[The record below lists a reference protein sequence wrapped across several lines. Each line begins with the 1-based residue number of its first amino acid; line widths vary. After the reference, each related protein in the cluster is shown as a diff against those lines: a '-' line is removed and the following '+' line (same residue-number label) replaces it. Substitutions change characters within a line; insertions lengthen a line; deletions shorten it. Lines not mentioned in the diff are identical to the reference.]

1 MSMIYMHDITIILH
15 NWSLYMG
22 FAYPN
27 LFVSHLTDRTNQV
40 SLSLLCSDFNLVHL
54 GLFQGSE
61 RGPVVLS
68 MYVTLRFTIVNSHFT
83 THHS

>member
-1 MSMIYMHDITIILH
+1 MYILYT
-15 NWSLYMG
+15 NMG

-27 LFVSHLTDRTNQV
+27 LFACHLTDGTSHV

-54 GLFQGSE
+54 GLFQCSE

-68 MYVTLRFTIVNSHFT
+68 MYVTLRFTIVDSHFI
-83 THHS
+83 THHSCTDDVQL